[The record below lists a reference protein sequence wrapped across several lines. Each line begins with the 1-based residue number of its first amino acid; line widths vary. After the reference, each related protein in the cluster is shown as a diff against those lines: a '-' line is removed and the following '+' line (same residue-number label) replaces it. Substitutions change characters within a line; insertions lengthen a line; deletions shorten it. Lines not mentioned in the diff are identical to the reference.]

1 MIQPWLS
8 ALSAKARYLARRLAR
23 LENRPSEDILERAPE
38 VYAERMISRESPAV
52 FYGRLKTYGDSDVDL
67 DAVIREQWRRHTG
80 LNL

>member
-8 ALSAKARYLARRLAR
+8 ALSAKARYLARRLAH

-38 VYAERMISRESPAV
+38 VYAERMISREPPAV

-67 DAVIREQWRRHTG
+67 DAVIRKQWRRHTG